1 MNDTVEISRLRY
13 NELLKAESELKSLPY
28 WRDWEDEALMF
39 GVKRGHNRKEIAATI
54 GKTPKQLSARLYIL
68 RESGRVL

>member
-1 MNDTVEISRLRY
+1 MNDTVQISRLRY
-13 NELLKAESELKSLPY
+13 NELLKAESELNNLPY
-28 WRDWEDEALMF
+28 WQEWQDEALMF

-54 GKTPKQLSARLYIL
+54 GKTPIQLSARLYIL